1 MRKFLSRPGLAA
13 AGALAAA
20 GLTLAACSSGSS
32 STPASSTTSSTPASS
47 AAASAGT
54 SSAAASGQV
63 VHLTIT
69 DWDNG
74 MPAVVAAWNSTHPDI
89 QVQLIKPSGTGYTLY
104 NKLIT
109 DNSAGT
115 NPDISEIEY
124 QALPEMVANKVVV
137 PLNKY
142 LPSLSSSYSSQI
154 MNLVN
159 FQGSTYGV
167 PQNICPMVFFY
178 RKDVFAKLG
187 LSAPT
192 TWAQYAA
199 DAAKIHQANPKEY
212 LGNFDAADPEWFAGL
227 AQQAG
232 ANWWTAS
239 GNTWTVAINDAATQ
253 KVASYWQGLVNSGVI
268 SPEPSW
274 STQWLTDMN
283 QGNIVGWVSAQWAP
297 NQFPTIAPSTAGK
310 WAAAALPAW
319 TAGDKTV
326 GTWGGEAE
334 VVTANSKHPQQA
346 AEFINWMNDSQ
357 EGLNLLIKNVAVF
370 PAATFARTSPAL
382 ATPPAFMSTQPGYNT
397 LMASVARGVRN
408 FQIWGPNASVTFSAY
423 SDAFASALQNHNS
436 FSSALTTVQNTTVSS
451 MKSTGFQVAG

>member
-1 MRKFLSRPGLAA
+1 VRRFLSRPGLVT
-13 AGALAAA
+13 AGALAATV
-20 GLTLAACSSGSS
+20 LTLAACSSGSS
-32 STPASSTTSSTPASS
+32 STAGSSTAGSSTPASS
-47 AAASAGT
+47 TGASSTASA
-54 SSAAASGQV
+54 GQV

-124 QALPEMVANKVVV
+124 QALPEMIANKVVV

-159 FQGSTYGV
+159 FQGSSYGV

-192 TWAQYAA
+192 TWAQYAV

-232 ANWWTAS
+232 ANWWTTS

-268 SPEPSW
+268 SPGPSW

-346 AEFINWMNDSQ
+346 AQFISWMNDSQ
-357 EGLNLLIKNVAVF
+357 QGLNLLIKNVAVF

-382 ATPPAFMSTQPGYNT
+382 ATPPAFMSTQPSYNT
-397 LMASVARGVRN
+397 LMASVAQGVRN

-423 SDAFASALQNHNS
+423 SDAFASALQNHNL

>member
-1 MRKFLSRPGLAA
+1 VRRFLSRPGLVA
-13 AGALAAA
+13 AGAVAATA
-20 GLTLAACSSGSS
+20 LTVAACSSSSSSTSASSTGSASGSS
-32 STPASSTTSSTPASS
+32 SASS
-47 AAASAGT
+47 AS
-54 SSAAASGQV
+54 SGQV

-74 MPAVVAAWNSTHPDI
+74 MPAVVAAWNKSHPDI

-109 DNSAGT
+109 DNRAGT

-124 QALPEMVANKVVV
+124 QALPEMVANKVVI

-142 LPSLSSSYSSQI
+142 LPSMSQSYSSQI
-154 MNLVN
+154 LNLVN

-167 PQNICPMVFFY
+167 PQNVCPMVFFY

-199 DAAKIHQANPKEY
+199 DAAKVHQANPKEY

-232 ANWWTAS
+232 ASWWTAS

-283 QGNIVGWVSAQWAP
+283 KGNIVGWLSAQWAP
-297 NQFPTIAPSTAGK
+297 NQFPTIAPSTSGQ

-346 AEFINWMNDSQ
+346 AEFINWMNNSQ

-370 PAATFARTSPAL
+370 PAATFAQDLPAL
-382 ATPPAFMSTQPGYNT
+382 QTPPAFMSTQPGYNT
-397 LMASVARGVRN
+397 LMASVAQGVRN

-423 SDAFASALQNHNS
+423 SDAFASALQNHTS
-436 FSSALTTVQNTTVSS
+436 FASALNTVQNTTVSN
-451 MKSTGFQVAG
+451 MKSTGFQVTG

>member
-1 MRKFLSRPGLAA
+1 VRSPFSRRGAVA
-13 AGALAAA
+13 AGAVTVAALA
-20 GLTLAACSSGSS
+20 LAACSSGSS
-32 STPASSTTSSTPASS
+32 SSTSSSASSSTAS
-47 AAASAGT
+47 
-54 SSAAASGQV
+54 SGQV

-74 MPAVVAAWNSTHPDI
+74 MPAVVSAWNAAHPNI

-109 DNSAGT
+109 DNRAGT

-124 QALPEMVANKVVV
+124 QALPEMIANHVAIS
-137 PLNKY
+137 LDKY
-142 LPSLSSSYSSQI
+142 LPNLSQTYPSSITSLVQ
-154 MNLVN
+154 
-159 FQGSTYGV
+159 FQGHTYGV

-187 LSAPT
+187 LTAPT

-199 DAAKIHQANPKEY
+199 DAAKIHKANPKQY

-253 KVASYWQGLVNSGVI
+253 KVANYWQNLVNTGVI

-283 QGNIVGWVSAQWAP
+283 KGNVVGWVSAQWAP
-297 NQFPTIAPSTAGK
+297 NQFPTIAPSTAGQ
-310 WAAAALPAW
+310 WAAAPLPAW

-334 VVTANSKHPQQA
+334 IVTSSSKYPQQA
-346 AEFINWMNDSQ
+346 AEFINWMNSSQ
-357 EGLNLLIKNVAVF
+357 QGLNLLIKNVDVF
-370 PAATFARTSPAL
+370 PAATFAQSSPAL
-382 ATPPAFMSTQPGYNT
+382 QTPPPFMSDQPSYNT
-397 LMASVARGVRN
+397 LMASVAQGVRG
-408 FQIWGPNASVTFSAY
+408 FQIWGPDASVTFSSY
-423 SDAFASALQNHNS
+423 SDAFASALQNHTS
-436 FSSALTTVQNTTVSS
+436 FTAALAKVQSATRTD
-451 MKSTGFQVAG
+451 MKNTGFQVAG

>member
-1 MRKFLSRPGLAA
+1 MRGFHRPGLAA
-13 AGALAAA
+13 AGVLAASALAV
-20 GLTLAACSSGSS
+20 AACSSSTSSS
-32 STPASSTTSSTPASS
+32 STSAAAPSSASASSSASSSSSSASS
-47 AAASAGT
+47 AG
-54 SSAAASGQV
+54 V

-74 MPAVVAAWNSTHPDI
+74 MPAVVAQWNKEHPSI

-137 PLNKY
+137 PLNQYIK
-142 LPSLSSSYSSQI
+142 SISSTFSPAIAS
-154 MNLVN
+154 LVN

-167 PQNICPMVFFY
+167 PQNVCPMVFFY

-187 LSAPT
+187 LKPPT
-192 TWAQYAA
+192 TWAQYAT

-212 LGNFDAADPEWFAGL
+212 LGNFDAADAEWFAGL
-227 AQQAG
+227 AAQAG
-232 ANWWTAS
+232 ANWWTTS
-239 GNTWTVAINDAATQ
+239 GTTWKVAINDAATQ
-253 KVASYWQGLVNSGVI
+253 KVANYWQGLVNSGAI

-283 QGNIVGWVSAQWAP
+283 KGNIVGWLSAQWAP
-297 NQFPTIAPSTAGK
+297 NQFPTIAPSTSGK

-334 VVTANSKHPQQA
+334 VVTSNSKHPQQA
-346 AEFINWMNDSQ
+346 AEFIQWMNSSQ
-357 EGLNLLIKNVAVF
+357 EGLNLLIKNVDVF
-370 PAATFARTSPAL
+370 PAATFARTSPEL
-382 ATPPAFMSTQPGYNT
+382 ATPPPFMSTQPSYNT
-397 LMASVARGVRN
+397 LMASVASGVRN
-408 FQIWGPNASVTFSAY
+408 FEIWGPNASVTFSAY
-423 SDAFASALQNHNS
+423 SDDFASALTNHTS
-436 FSSALTTVQNTTVSS
+436 FDSALNSVQNTTVSS

>member
-1 MRKFLSRPGLAA
+1 MRGFLSRPGLAA
-13 AGALAAA
+13 AGALAATA
-20 GLTLAACSSGSS
+20 LAVAACSSGSS
-32 STPASSTTSSTPASS
+32 STAASSTGSSPASS
-47 AAASAGT
+47 AGSSATSAASG
-54 SSAAASGQV
+54 SGQV

-74 MPAVVAAWNSTHPDI
+74 MPAVVAAWNASHPDI

-109 DNSAGT
+109 DNRAGT

-124 QALPEMVANKVVV
+124 QALPEMIANKVAVS
-137 PLNKY
+137 LNQY
-142 LPSLSSSYSSQI
+142 LPSLSQTYSSQI

-159 FQGSTYGV
+159 FQGQTYGV
-167 PQNICPMVFFY
+167 PQNVCPMVFFY

-199 DAAKIHQANPKEY
+199 DAAKVHQANPKEY

-232 ANWWTAS
+232 ASWWTTS
-239 GNTWTVAINDAATQ
+239 GNTWHVAINDAATQ

-283 QGNIVGWVSAQWAP
+283 KGNVVGWVSAQWAP
-297 NQFPTIAPSTAGK
+297 NQFPTIAPSTSGK
-310 WAAAALPAW
+310 WAAVALPAW
-319 TAGDKTV
+319 SAGDKTV

-334 VVTANSKHPQQA
+334 IVTSSSKHPQQA
-346 AEFINWMNDSQ
+346 AQFISWMNSSQ

-370 PAATFARTSPAL
+370 PAATFARTSQAL
-382 ATPPAFMSTQPGYNT
+382 QTPPAFMSTQPSYNT
-397 LMASVARGVRN
+397 LMASVAQGVRN

-423 SDAFASALQNHNS
+423 SDAFASALQNHTS
-436 FSSALTTVQNTTVSS
+436 FAAALTTVQNTTVSN